1 MIIKL
6 LLLSITIFLIE
17 RILPGF
23 KLKKPM
29 TAVIVA
35 IVYSLVNFALGWLLT
50 FLAMPFIFL
59 TLGLF
64 HFVINAFMLW
74 VTDKILDDF
83 EIDGIK
89 TTIIA
94 AVLITIV
101 NGLLNW
107 LV

>member
-1 MIIKL
+1 MITKL

-17 RILPGF
+17 HILPGF
-23 KLKKPM
+23 KLKKPI

-35 IVYSLVNFALGWLLT
+35 VVYSLVNFALGWLLT
-50 FLAMPFIFL
+50 FLALPFILITF
-59 TLGLF
+59 GLF

-74 VTDKILDDF
+74 LTDKILDDF
-83 EIDGIK
+83 EIDSIG
-89 TTIIA
+89 TTLIA
-94 AVLITIV
+94 AVLITVV